1 MRPEKSRP
9 RARLSNQHY
18 SVKFLYSM
26 VTRRPLVALSLAC
39 LLVLPVSIAQA
50 NEPDAQLLA
59 VSDSSSFTVGEPIRP
74 ISSMIVKYKTGVPM
88 EHSGMVTGQ
97 SVVAQD
103 VELEN
108 PRADAGGVTVIE
120 LGEPVNLAQAEEIA
134 EALQSDPSIEW
145 AEPNGWAY
153 PNAYPSTPPDDT
165 SYNELWGLWG
175 NYGVRVG
182 DGSTQMTP
190 AWTTSQGAGVVVA
203 VVDSGQIVHPDLGG
217 LSVTNKALAS
227 NVATLTTGTPHGFT
241 TGDSVTVFGLSDSAS
256 PVNVSRKELTPN
268 VATITTSAAH
278 GLAVG
283 NTVTIAG
290 VDSAV
295 NIATRS
301 RVNNVASITT
311 STNHG
316 LVAGSIVTIAGVTDT
331 SFNGTFSVATAPTTT
346 SFTYAIVGDNVLIDS
361 SGGTVASTIFNGTH
375 TVTAVPSTTEFRYTS
390 IAGTVASV
398 ESTGGTSTRSI
409 FDGTHTIT
417 GTTTTTFTYSVTS
430 GDIASIAAAGAA
442 YRATGGANTLP
453 GYDFVSGGLPA
464 SGNFCGGPV
473 TTLLRSGLSS
483 VESSNQDGDVVNTG
497 VYGAVGRDAIPLDP
511 GDWGRSYYCLPENP
525 AIQSQFRPSTW
536 HGTHVAGTIAAVTNN
551 SLGIS
556 GTAPNAKLL
565 PIRVT
570 AYGGGSTADVAAGI
584 RWAAGESVPGAPA
597 NAHPADVINLSLG
610 GIGACPLVY
619 QQAIDAVRA
628 LGSIVVVSAGNNNL
642 DMANSTPANCRG
654 VISVA
659 ATDDTGK
666 RASFSNFGSDVTLA
680 APGVDIFSTL
690 SSQTT
695 GPGYPGGETGY
706 EGAVA
711 NTVVPLPSYGDM
723 SGTSM
728 AAPHVSGV
736 IALLVS
742 SSGGPASETE
752 LFALLRN
759 TAQPFIRDEICDL
772 ESPEKT
778 CGAGI
783 VNAAAITAPQLSG
796 ISPTSGTLSG
806 GSSAVITGTNLTGV
820 TAVQFGDSAAT
831 FTVVSSTQIT
841 ATIPSRSA
849 GSVPVTVRNI
859 SGRSNR
865 LTFTYGDPAPPAPG
879 PVPTP
884 PTTPPTTSPIT
895 PLPNPDPFPTKPTQP
910 NPVEVVLGLS
920 PTQVQQLSAT
930 ELAELPPQAFA
941 VMTRAQVRAL
951 LPNQIT
957 PQISRAS
964 IRAMSPEAVRGFQPR
979 TLNAF
984 APWQIRELTRQQAT
998 QLRPTQIAGL
1008 GPVKRRIIAGKRN

>member
-1 MRPEKSRP
+1 MT
-9 RARLSNQHY
+9 
-18 SVKFLYSM
+18 FYSM
-26 VTRRPLVALSLAC
+26 VTRRPLVTLSLAC
-39 LLVLPVSIAQA
+39 LLVLPSSIAQA

-74 ISSMIVKYKTGVPM
+74 ISSMIVKYKAGVPM
-88 EHSGMVTGQ
+88 EQSGMVTGQ
-97 SVVAQD
+97 SVVSEE
-103 VELEN
+103 VGLEN

-134 EALQSDPSIEW
+134 DALQSDPSIEW

-153 PNAYPSTPPDDT
+153 PNAYPSTPPNDT

-190 AWTTSQGAGVVVA
+190 AWTTSLGAGVVVA

-217 LSVTNKALAS
+217 LSVTNKELTS
-227 NVATLTTGTPHGFT
+227 NVATLTTGTPHGFA
-241 TGDSVTVFGLSDSAS
+241 TGDSVTVFGLSDSA
-256 PVNVSRKELTPN
+256 PAVNVASKELTPN
-268 VATITTSAAH
+268 VATITTSGSH
-278 GLAVG
+278 SLAVG

-295 NIATRS
+295 NIATHS
-301 RVNNVASITT
+301 RVDNVVSITT

-316 LVAGSIVTIAGVTDT
+316 LVEGSVVTIAGVTDDT
-331 SFNGTFSVATAPTTT
+331 SFNGTYSVATAPTTT
-346 SFTYAIVGDNVLIDS
+346 SFTYANVGS
-361 SGGTVASTIFNGTH
+361 SVSAGAEGTVASTIFNGTH
-375 TVTAVPSTTEFRYTS
+375 TVTAVPSATEFRYTS

-398 ESTGGTSTRSI
+398 ASGGTSTRSI

-417 GTTTTTFTYSVTS
+417 GTTSTTFTYSVTS
-430 GDIASIAAAGAA
+430 GDIASVAAAGAA

-464 SGNFCGGPV
+464 SGNWCGGPV

-565 PIRVT
+565 PVRVT

-597 NAHPADVINLSLG
+597 NVNPADVINLSLG

-628 LGSIVVVSAGNNNL
+628 LGAVVVASAGNNNL

-695 GPGYPGGETGY
+695 GPGYPGGEGDYT
-706 EGAVA
+706 APVA
-711 NTVVPLPSYGDM
+711 NTVVPEPSYGDM

-736 IALLVS
+736 IALMVS

-759 TAQPFIRDEICDL
+759 TAQPFISDEICDPV
-772 ESPEKT
+772 SPEKT

-796 ISPTSGTLSG
+796 ISPTSGALAG

-820 TAVQFGDSAAT
+820 TAVQFGDSSAT

-849 GSVPVTVRNI
+849 GSVSVTVRSI

-884 PTTPPTTSPIT
+884 PTTSPIT

-910 NPVEVVLGLS
+910 NPVEIVLGLS
-920 PTQVQQLSAT
+920 PTQIQQLSAT
-930 ELAELPPQAFA
+930 ELAQLPPQAFA

-957 PQISRAS
+957 SQISRAS

-984 APWQIRELTRQQAT
+984 APWQIREFTRQQAA
-998 QLRPTQIAGL
+998 QLRLKQIAGL
-1008 GPVKRRIIAGKRN
+1008 GPVKKRIIAGKRT